1 MILESVKTDDE
12 LNKDQV
18 MTYNQRY
25 RTKRLLGQGSFGRVL
40 LVLDKIDKDL

>member
-12 LNKDQV
+12 LDTNEIK
-18 MTYNQRY
+18 TFNRRY

-40 LVLDKIDKDL
+40 LVFDEIDKDL